1 MNTLDEIT
9 RLKGLL
15 DDGAITQEEFET
27 MKADLFANENASD
40 TATYEYA
47 GADSFGGNESGD
59 AGASPNYEPASGTE
73 QYGQQGQPNQQY
85 GQQQYQQGGQ
95 QYSQSNQQYGQ
106 QQYQQSGQQQYGQP
120 NYGAPGG
127 SGHVAGTP
135 YANYQEDAS
144 ANKVFGILA
153 YLFCLCFISMFAAP
167 KESHYSRFHANQG
180 LVLFLF
186 EIVGIIVF
194 GIITTIVAASSMA
207 TFYAYGGIGA
217 FAGFGA
223 VGVIQNIYGVA
234 TAVLAIIGIINAAQ
248 GNEKPLP
255 IIGGI
260 RILK

>member
-27 MKADLFANENASD
+27 MKADLLSNENASD

-47 GADSFGGNESGD
+47 GTDSFGAAESAD
-59 AGASPNYEPASGTE
+59 AGAFPNDEPASGAE
-73 QYGQQGQPNQQY
+73 HYGQQGQPNQQY
-85 GQQQYQQGGQ
+85 GQQQYGQ
-95 QYSQSNQQYGQ
+95 PNQQYGQ
-106 QQYQQSGQQQYGQP
+106 QQYGQGGQQSYGQP

-135 YANYQEDAS
+135 YANYQQDAS
-144 ANKVFGILA
+144 ANKVFGILS
-153 YLFCLCFISMFAAP
+153 YLFCLCFISIFAAP
-167 KESHYSRFHANQG
+167 KESHYSRYHANQG
-180 LVLFLF
+180 LVLFIF
-186 EIVGIIVF
+186 ELAGMIVF
-194 GIITTIVAASSMA
+194 GIITTIIAASSMA
-207 TFYAYGGIGA
+207 TFYTYGGVGA

-223 VGVIQNIYGVA
+223 VGVIQNIYGIA
-234 TAVLAIIGIINAAQ
+234 TTVLAIIGIINAAQ